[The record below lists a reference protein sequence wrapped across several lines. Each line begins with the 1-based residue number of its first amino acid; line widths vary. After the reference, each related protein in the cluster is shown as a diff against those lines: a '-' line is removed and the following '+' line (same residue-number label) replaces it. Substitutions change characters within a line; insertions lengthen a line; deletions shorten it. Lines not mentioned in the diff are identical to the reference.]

1 MTDMEANT
9 QKLVCV
15 MDTLT
20 TKKVKTMSETKNL
33 EWAVKHPKWVVEH
46 GIFLDNYP
54 GSDDYNIYQV
64 YEEKTNVTTLFVV
77 AFENS
82 LMEEPVNCYP
92 LTQIGGKPL

>member
-1 MTDMEANT
+1 
-9 QKLVCV
+9 

-82 LMEEPVNCYP
+82 LMEEPINCYP